1 MDNRRRWSSVVK
13 VGRITASL
21 LLVVVGIMLLSD
33 QLFGYH
39 TLRLLLIWWPLVFII
54 WGIEYIWTGV
64 YHSKRGDNRR
74 LRLDFLGMFASVFIA
89 VSVFMVSQP
98 SLFRDWVRGIQFDFS
113 MMKEMAGENG
123 INVRLPKL
131 EHSISGDIS
140 KLVVRN
146 DNGEIRIQTGNVEN
160 MDVELS
166 AIVSGVDREQAQSLA
181 NQSGASIDTKP
192 SEHTLTLTA
201 NGSKFAVGNRP
212 IRIDMILTIPTHV
225 MWKTDVMTNNGDIAI
240 HDMKAEAVAKSNNGD
255 IKLLNIEAPVQG
267 ETLNGNLFVQNIRGD
282 AKVSTMRGDITMY
295 DISGKTMA
303 DTKSGDIDIHESA
316 GAVQAETLSGDMLV
330 ESENIGG
337 NWKLQNMAGDTTIGI
352 PEGADVTLQAMNR
365 FGDIDIDSD
374 FPFHVVKNKVEGT
387 IGNATYQ
394 VNLDTNGDISIRKR

>member
-1 MDNRRRWSSVVK
+1 MVK

-39 TLRLLLIWWPLVFII
+39 TLRLLLKWWPLLFII

-64 YHSKRGDNRR
+64 YHSKQGDNRR
-74 LRLDFLGMFASVFIA
+74 LRLDFLGMFVSVFIA
-89 VSVFMVSQP
+89 VSVFMISQP
-98 SLFRDWVRGIQFDFS
+98 SLFRDWVRSMQFDFS

-123 INVRLPKL
+123 ITVRLPKL

-166 AIVSGVDREQAQSLA
+166 AIVSGVDREHAQSLA
-181 NQSGASIDTKP
+181 NQSGASIENKP
-192 SEHTLTLTA
+192 YEHTLTITA
-201 NGSKFAVGNRP
+201 NGSKFTVGNRP
-212 IRIDMILTIPTHV
+212 IRIDMIITIPTHV

-255 IKLLNIEAPVQG
+255 IKLLNTEASVQG
-267 ETLNGNLFVQNIRGD
+267 ETLNGNLFVQNIHGD
-282 AKVSTMRGDITMY
+282 AKVSTMRGDITTY

-352 PEGADVTLQAMNR
+352 PEGADVILQAMNR
-365 FGDIDIDSD
+365 FGDIDVDSD

>member
-1 MDNRRRWSSVVK
+1 MVK

-21 LLVVVGIMLLSD
+21 LLVAVGIMLLSD

-39 TLRLLLIWWPLVFII
+39 TLRLLLTWWPLLFII

-74 LRLDFLGMFASVFIA
+74 LCLDFLGMFVSVFIA
-89 VSVFMVSQP
+89 VSVFMISQP

-113 MMKEMAGENG
+113 MMKEMAGDNG

-146 DNGEIRIQTGNVEN
+146 NNGEIRIQTGNVEN

-181 NQSGASIDTKP
+181 NQSGASIDNKP
-192 SEHTLTLTA
+192 SEHTLTITA

-212 IRIDMILTIPTHV
+212 IRIDMIITIPAHV

-295 DISGKTMA
+295 DISGKSMA

-337 NWKLQNMAGDTTIGI
+337 NWKLQNMAGDTAIGI